1 MSEKDDSFNDLET
14 GSLVPD
20 ASGGMKAKV
29 EAAISI
35 VRKSRGSISMLF
47 CPAGEVMRDLCN
59 LREAKDGQ
67 LMTEL
72 VFKASCDA

>member
-1 MSEKDDSFNDLET
+1 MSEENDSFSDLET

-20 ASGGMKAKV
+20 ASGGMNAKV

-35 VRKSRGSISMLF
+35 SRKSRGSISVLF
-47 CPAGEVMRDLCN
+47 CPAGEAMADLCN
-59 LREAKDGQ
+59 HREVKDGQ

-72 VFKASCDA
+72 IFTASRDA